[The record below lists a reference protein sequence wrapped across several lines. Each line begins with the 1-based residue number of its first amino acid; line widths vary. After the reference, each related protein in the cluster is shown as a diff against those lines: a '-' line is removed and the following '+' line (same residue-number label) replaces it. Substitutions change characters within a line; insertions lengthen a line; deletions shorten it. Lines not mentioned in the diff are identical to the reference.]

1 MNLGVGLRSICIRP
15 SLFPALRYFK
25 YYPHNSPSQRAFQKG
40 PLALFPPR
48 SSVHGKIVVTHQ
60 LCLFYFLHISRAR
73 FCPFVTSQLSFFSL
87 MFMQT
92 WPFGSWRFSF
102 RGICLMFPLPPFAD
116 RAYKY
121 EVGSSCESLFRLF
134 LLLLPWAQ
142 RLHLV
147 APHSPSV
154 FVLPLPLFLVSFLPF
169 LHFISFISFIKMN
182 LLNDKKKKSR

>member
-25 YYPHNSPSQRAFQKG
+25 YYPPQQPLTTGFSKG
-40 PLALFPPR
+40 ALGIISTMVIRSWKDRCDTSIVPL
-48 SSVHGKIVVTHQ
+48 
-60 LCLFYFLHISRAR
+60 YFLHISRAR

-102 RGICLMFPLPPFAD
+102 RGIRLMFPLPPFAD
-116 RAYKY
+116 CAYKY
-121 EVGSSCESLFRLF
+121 GVGSSCESLFRLF

-154 FVLPLPLFLVSFLPF
+154 SVLPLPLFFL
-169 LHFISFISFIKMN
+169 SFISFR
-182 LLNDKKKKSR
+182 SFHS